1 MELHEFN
8 HNDRALIE
16 AALQAPNPNN
26 PIVKAISLRL
36 DALRDILQQAT
47 NEHKSLPAEITV
59 TKPATVLDEIAL
71 TLFKEPLASIP
82 GAPPVRILDH
92 GRQ

>member
-1 MELHEFN
+1 MKPHTFD

-16 AALQAPNPNN
+16 AALQDTNPNN
-26 PIVKAISLRL
+26 PIVKAISVRL

-47 NEHKSLPAEITV
+47 NERKSLPAEITV
-59 TKPATVLDEIAL
+59 TKPATVLDEIVLA
-71 TLFKEPLASIP
+71 LFKETLASIP
-82 GAPPVRILDH
+82 GAPRVRILDQ